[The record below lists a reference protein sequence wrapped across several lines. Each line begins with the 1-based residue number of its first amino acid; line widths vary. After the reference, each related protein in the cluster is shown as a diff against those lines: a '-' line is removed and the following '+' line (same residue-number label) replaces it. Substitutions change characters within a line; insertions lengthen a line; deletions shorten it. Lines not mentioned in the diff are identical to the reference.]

1 MKAIF
6 PVILSLMF
14 IFAACN
20 NASPDCGSNAREG
33 ETRTV
38 TDVWGREVEIP
49 ANVESIITLGSGA
62 PRLAAYLDV
71 MDMLIGAEAYIA
83 NGVNAAR
90 DYNPVHH
97 AWLSTLPLVGE
108 GGGSGQNNGFPEE
121 IILVQP
127 DVIIAGFDQEA
138 ADELQAQTGI
148 PVVSVRHI
156 TGLADESFY
165 AAMRVFAE
173 VVSAQERCEMIL
185 SYIDSMKADLHNRTA
200 DIPDSEKLRAYAG
213 AVTWNGRRG
222 FAGTYSVFGLFD
234 AINALN
240 VAYTPGI
247 DGFFEAN
254 FESIIEWD
262 PDVIFLDPG
271 NMDLVNEDFRINP
284 AFFNSLRA
292 VQEGR
297 IYTMP
302 SFNNAGTNI
311 TYAFMN
317 AYYAGIIL
325 FPEQFADID
334 IAEKSGEILT
344 TFLGMNTFDIMA
356 EAGLFYG
363 SLTIGE

>member
-1 MKAIF
+1 MKAKKI
-6 PVILSLMF
+6 ILLLAALSLIF
-14 IFAACN
+14 IITACN
-20 NASPDCGSNAREG
+20 NSSSGDG
-33 ETRTV
+33 ETRIV
-38 TDVWGREVEIP
+38 TDVHGREVEIP
-49 ANVESIITLGSGA
+49 VNVTSIITLGSGA
-62 PRLAAYLDV
+62 PRLAAYLDI

-83 NGVNAAR
+83 NGINAAR

-97 AWLSTLPLVGE
+97 ALLSTLPYVGA

-121 IILVQP
+121 IIMIQP
-127 DVIIAGFDQEA
+127 DVIIAGFDLEA

-148 PVVSVRHI
+148 PVISVRHD
-156 TGLADESFY
+156 TGLATAQFY

-173 VVSAQERCEMIL
+173 VVGAQERCEFIL
-185 SYIDSMKADLHNRTA
+185 SYIDSLKADLSGRTA
-200 DIPDSEKLRAYAG
+200 DIPDSEKLTAYAG

-222 FAGTYSVFGLFD
+222 FSGTYSVFGLFD
-234 AINALN
+234 AINAIN
-240 VAYTPGI
+240 VAYTPDI
-247 DGFFEAN
+247 PGFYEAN
-254 FESIIEWD
+254 YESIIVWD

-271 NMDLVNEDFRINP
+271 NMDLVNEDFRVNP

-325 FPEQFADID
+325 FPGQFADIN
-334 IAEKSGEILT
+334 ITEKSAEILT
-344 TFLGMNTFDIMA
+344 TFLGVNTFDLMVQ
-356 EAGLFYG
+356 AGLFYG
-363 SLTIGE
+363 TLTIGE